1 MANTDFSYR
10 LARARSGNMRIV
22 RYLDDAETVAEIHN
36 AESRNTYTVTLSSCT
51 CEDFTKRKTF
61 GRSLI
66 RFLFGRGFKPAPCKH
81 ILFLMLS
88 KEQYDPLCVE
98 VCGDRYPVN
107 SDDLVPI
114 YNRIYS
120 SGPTGPGF
128 CNLYYYSVCG
138 HIHGVSDR
146 TGKPT
151 CRKKTISV
159 AATSAGE
166 AMQLAEEAGVM
177 PPYSSVK
184 LHSAPPT
191 VNQLNYIHSLHIPYP
206 ALINRD
212 DIHALL
218 TRYQEQDFEI
228 APKGLFTIATDLRI
242 VVSYFSSPSQLCAYI
257 WNRLPEDRRPAF
269 YCYAVYCKEC
279 CLPIGAAPLPYT
291 HPAFT
296 SFAPDDKYY
305 DYVRRHDGVYN
316 ITKRPKIYGI
326 AVEHLRA
333 CNLIF

>member
-10 LARARSGNMRIV
+10 LARARSGSMRIV
-22 RYLDDAETVAEIHN
+22 RYLDDAETIAEIHN
-36 AESRNTYTVTLSSCT
+36 SESGNTYTVTLSSCT
-51 CEDFTKRKTF
+51 CADFNKRKTF
-61 GRSLI
+61 IRSLI
-66 RFLFGRGFKPAPCKH
+66 RFILGRSFKPAPCKH

-88 KEQYDPLCVE
+88 KEQYEPLCVE
-98 VCGDRYPVN
+98 VCGDRPVS

-114 YNRIYS
+114 YSRIYNG
-120 SGPTGPGF
+120 GPTGPGF
-128 CNLYYYSVCG
+128 CNLYHYSVNG
-138 HIHGVSDR
+138 HVHGVSSR

-159 AATSAGE
+159 AATSACE
-166 AMQLAEEAGVM
+166 AMQLAEEAGIM
-177 PPYSSVK
+177 PPYSSVEI
-184 LHSAPPT
+184 HSASPT
-191 VNQLNYIHSLHIPYP
+191 VNQLNYIHALHIPYP
-206 ALINRD
+206 ALINSD

-218 TRYQEQDFEI
+218 TRYQEQDFDI
-228 APKGLFTIATDLRI
+228 APDGLFAIATDLRI

-279 CLPIGAAPLPYT
+279 CLPIGSAPLSYT

-305 DYVRRHDGVYN
+305 DYVRCHDDVYN